1 MAKSIETCYLFI
13 DDNGNLSLK
22 TPKGEVIDTTNIEVK
37 QSHDTLNNGFALV
50 NVGLIV
56 NVIKE

>member
-1 MAKSIETCYLFI
+1 MAKSIETCELFI

-22 TPKGEVIDTTNIEVK
+22 TPKGEVVDTTNIEVK